1 MGDELRGRWHG
12 FRRTVLTAAAAGAV
26 TVAALAIGVSG
37 AAADSSSASWVPG
50 EAKGIAQAL
59 AVAPTTAGLGYNVIL
74 GTSVADYQVQEAQ
87 AESKTFDGG
96 AIVLAATSTQCD
108 GSAPPV
114 TQSQLPQPAIAETTN
129 GAQTT
134 SDTINAQYANGQ
146 LPQAALGSEL
156 AEVTT
161 QPAAT
166 AVTKTSDIDIPGAL
180 DISGIQSSAFAQQ
193 VVGQFR
199 EATTT
204 ADIGE
209 LVLGGVVDLKGL
221 HFEDTQETGPSGQV
235 VKQAASFS
243 VASALIG
250 GQPQSVAADQ
260 LSTLFQAANT
270 ALEGTGFHI
279 TLPTTTTLDDGQLN
293 LNPLSIGIDNSA
305 LGQQIV
311 GPVLGQAQP
320 LRDQLDQ
327 ILLTDISC
335 KVGTPLT
342 VADIGLGVLS
352 GGGNLDLQLGN
363 LQSVSD
369 GNSYA
374 NPFGD
379 CLLDCG
385 SVSLGQGSTT
395 PDLGTTDLGSVGS
408 AGTAGTPATPGTSTA
423 PTKQALG
430 KVTRTVECM
439 STSLAGHIGCSN
451 GDAVPVGIIGL
462 AAVLGVGAADF
473 VRLRRYR
480 RVIPEEI
487 VS

>member
-1 MGDELRGRWHG
+1 MGEELRGGWHG
-12 FRRTVLTAAAAGAV
+12 FRRTVLTAAAAGVV
-26 TVAALAIGVSG
+26 TVAALAIAASG
-37 AAADSSSASWVPG
+37 AAADSSSSSWVPG

-74 GTSVADYQVQEAQ
+74 GTSVADYQVQEGQ

-108 GSAPPV
+108 GSAPPI
-114 TQSQLPQPAIAETTN
+114 TQSQLPQAAVAETTN

-134 SDTINAQYANGQ
+134 TDTINAQYANGQ
-146 LPQAALGSEL
+146 VPQAALGSEY
-156 AEVTT
+156 ASVTT
-161 QPAAT
+161 QPTAT
-166 AVTKTSDIDIPGAL
+166 AITKSADIDIPGAIEIL
-180 DISGIQSSAFAQQ
+180 GVESSALAQQ
-193 VVGQFR
+193 VVGQYR
-199 EATTT
+199 QATTPT
-204 ADIGE
+204 DLGE
-209 LVLGGVVDLKGL
+209 LELAGVVDLKGL
-221 HFEDTQETGPSGQV
+221 HFEDTQETGPDGSV
-235 VKQAASFS
+235 TKQAASFS

-260 LSTLFQAANT
+260 LSTLFQVANT

-279 TLPTTTTLDDGQLN
+279 SLPTTTTLDDGQLN

-305 LGQQIV
+305 LGQEIV
-311 GPVLGQAQP
+311 GPVLGQVQP

-327 ILLTDISC
+327 VLLTDISC

-352 GGGNLDLQLGN
+352 GGGNLDLQLGY

-374 NPFGD
+374 NPFGT
-379 CLLDCG
+379 CLLSCG
-385 SVSLGQGSTT
+385 SVSLGQGAG
-395 PDLGTTDLGSVGS
+395 PAPGTDLGATGS
-408 AGTAGTPATPGTSTA
+408 PGTPATPAVPGTGGSGGTR
-423 PTKQALG
+423 ALG

-439 STSLAGHIGCSN
+439 STSLAGHFGCSN

-462 AAVLGVGAADF
+462 AAVLGVGAADYA
-473 VRLRRYR
+473 RLRRYR
-480 RVIPEEI
+480 RVVPQET
-487 VS
+487 VT

>member
-12 FRRTVLTAAAAGAV
+12 FRRTTLTAAAAGVV
-26 TVAALAIGVSG
+26 TIAALAIGVSG
-37 AAADSSSASWVPG
+37 AAADSSTSSWVPG

-59 AVAPTTAGLGYNVIL
+59 AVAPTTAGLGYNIIL

-96 AIVLAATSTQCD
+96 AVVLAATSTQCD
-108 GSAPPV
+108 GSAPPI
-114 TQSQLPQPAIAETTN
+114 TQSQLPQAAVAETTN
-129 GAQTT
+129 GAQTA

-146 LPQAALGSEL
+146 IPQAALGSEL
-156 AEVTT
+156 AKVTT
-161 QPAAT
+161 QPSAT
-166 AVTKTSDIDIPGAL
+166 AITRSADIDIPGAL
-180 DISGIQSSAFAQQ
+180 QILGIESSAFAQQ

-204 ADIGE
+204 TDIGE
-209 LVLGGVVDLKGL
+209 LVLAGVVDLKGL
-221 HFEDTQETGPSGQV
+221 HFQDTQETGPTGQV
-235 VKQAASFS
+235 TKQAASFS
-243 VASALIG
+243 LSSATIG

-260 LSTLFQAANT
+260 LSTLFTALNT

-279 TLPTTTTLDDGQLN
+279 SLPTTTTLDDGQLN

-305 LGQQIV
+305 LGQQLV
-311 GPVLGQAQP
+311 GPVLGQVQP

-327 ILLTDISC
+327 ILLTQISC
-335 KVGTPLT
+335 KLGTPLT

-369 GNSYA
+369 GTSYS
-374 NPFGD
+374 NPFGT
-379 CLLDCG
+379 CLLGCG
-385 SVSLGQGSTT
+385 SVSLGQGTS
-395 PDLGTTDLGSVGS
+395 PDLGSTDLGSAGGLGTAATPGS
-408 AGTAGTPATPGTSTA
+408 AGTSATPATH
-423 PTKQALG
+423 ALG
-430 KVTRTVECM
+430 KVTKTVECM
-439 STSLAGHIGCSN
+439 STSLAGHFGCSN

-462 AAVLGVGAADF
+462 AAVLGVGAADY